1 MPFSFSFFLLL
12 FISIQFHLVLI
23 ILTIDKF
30 KIFFKFCKFRSVFL
44 KRLTMDKK
52 YNDEDFE
59 RWRNELEDVSSDEE
73 EKDAEIKKS
82 ESKITHF
89 VIDNLKRKF
98 HADYRKL
105 INDFQSL
112 TALGAEIHR
121 NSLLIDYLESRTD
134 IHCANCLLC
143 QSCHSKL
150 TPIHKPLINYLSK
163 GNGNVED
170 RGKLML

>member
-1 MPFSFSFFLLL
+1 
-12 FISIQFHLVLI
+12 
-23 ILTIDKF
+23 
-30 KIFFKFCKFRSVFL
+30 
-44 KRLTMDKK
+44 MDHK

-73 EKDAEIKKS
+73 ETEAQIKTR

-98 HADYRKL
+98 HDDFRKL
-105 INDFQSL
+105 TIDLQSL

-121 NSLLIDYLESRTD
+121 NSALIDFLESRTD

-143 QSCHSKL
+143 QSCHSNL
-150 TPIHKPLINYLSK
+150 TPIQQPLINYLST

-170 RGKLML
+170 RGKLKSCELCMPCIECNKVNSDTSGLKRGITNYLTAVRKTFQLDS